1 MTRNEFLSRLQYHF
15 GFPPT
20 ASQTRAMSDL
30 ASFIYEPGEGFL
42 FILRGYAGT
51 GKTTLTGA
59 LIKSLE
65 EVRIKCVILAPTGR
79 AAKVIS
85 QHAGRKAYT
94 IHKWIYRTATK
105 DGVRR
110 FSRKENKYSHTL
122 FIVDEASMIS
132 AQAAGEEFAGGH
144 NLLDDLTDYVFSKAH
159 NRMLF
164 IGDDAQLPPVSEDES
179 PALNPGYMRHAY
191 PVRVFESSLTDVVRQ
206 TLDSGILYNATL
218 LRSRIA
224 CGETKP
230 PFFCGKQ
237 FSDFVR
243 ITGSELEEV
252 LNELYSKNA
261 PDEIVSI
268 TCSNRRAFMLNSE
281 IRNRILYR
289 ENRINAGDFI
299 MAVKNNYYWV
309 DETSEVGFLANGD
322 IMEVMAIHRQQELYG
337 FTFAD
342 VTVRL
347 CDYPDHP
354 DIDIKIILESLDIE
368 AASLPYEDLR
378 RLYQA
383 VSEDYAEIPDAR
395 ARFLKVRND
404 PYLNA
409 VQVKF
414 AYALTCHKT
423 QGGQWEKVL
432 IDQGYLPDDR
442 VGRDYMRWL
451 YTAVTRSTRTVY
463 LINFKDSFFNTDE
476 VQ

>member
-1 MTRNEFLSRLQYHF
+1 MTRNEFLDRLHCHF

-20 ASQTRAMSDL
+20 ESQKKAMADL

-42 FILRGYAGT
+42 FILKGYAGT

-94 IHKWIYRTATK
+94 IHKWIYRTVTK
-105 DGVRR
+105 DGVRK
-110 FSRKENKYSHTL
+110 FLRKENKYSHTL

-132 AQAAGEEFAGGH
+132 TQASGEEFAGGR
-144 NLLDDLTDYVFSKAH
+144 NLLDDLTDYVFSQAH
-159 NRMLF
+159 NRLLF
-164 IGDDAQLPPVSEDES
+164 IGDDAQLPPVSENES
-179 PALNPGYMRHAY
+179 PALSPDYMRHAY
-191 PVRVFESSLTDVVRQ
+191 PVRIFESSLTDVVRQ
-206 TLDSGILYNATL
+206 ALDSGVLYNATL
-218 LRSRIA
+218 LRSKIA
-224 CGETKP
+224 RGETMP
-230 PFFCGKQ
+230 PFFCGKR
-237 FSDFVR
+237 FGDFVR

-252 LNELYSKNA
+252 LNDLYGENA
-261 PDEIVSI
+261 SDEIVSI
-268 TCSNRRAFMLNSE
+268 TYSNRRAIMLNRE
-281 IRNRILYR
+281 IRNRIFYR
-289 ENRINAGDFI
+289 ENSINAGDFI

-354 DIDIKIILESLDIE
+354 DISIRIILESLDIE

-395 ARFLKVRND
+395 ARFLKTRND

-423 QGGQWEKVL
+423 QGGQWKKVL
-432 IDQGYLPDDR
+432 IDQGCLPGNR
-442 VGRDYMRWL
+442 VGNDYMRWL
-451 YTAVTRSTRTVY
+451 YTAVTRSTQTVY
-463 LINFKDSFFNTDE
+463 LINFKDAFFDTGE
-476 VQ
+476 VR

>member
-1 MTRNEFLSRLQYHF
+1 MTRNEFLGRLQFHF

-20 ASQTRAMSDL
+20 ESQTQAMSDL
-30 ASFIYEPGEGFL
+30 ASFIYEPGDSFL
-42 FILRGYAGT
+42 FILKGYAGT

-105 DGVRR
+105 DGIRK
-110 FSRKENKYSHTL
+110 FYRKENKYSHTL

-132 AQAAGEEFAGGH
+132 AQASGEEFAGGY
-144 NLLDDLTDYVFSKAH
+144 NLLDDLIGYVFSKAH

-164 IGDDAQLPPVSEDES
+164 IGDDAQLPPVGESES
-179 PALNPGYMRHAY
+179 PALNPDYMRHTY

-206 TLDSGILYNATL
+206 ALDSGILYNATL
-218 LRSRIA
+218 LRGKIA
-224 CGETKP
+224 RGETML
-230 PFFCGKQ
+230 PFFGGKQ

-252 LNELYSKNA
+252 LNELYSNYA
-261 PDEIVSI
+261 SDEIVSI
-268 TCSNRRAFMLNSE
+268 TSSNRRAFMLNSE

-289 ENRINAGDFI
+289 ESRINAGDFI

-347 CDYPDHP
+347 CDYPAHP

-383 VSEDYAEIPDAR
+383 VAEDYAEIPDTR
-395 ARFLKVRND
+395 ARFLKTRND

-423 QGGQWEKVL
+423 QGGQWKKVL
-432 IDQGYLPDDR
+432 IDQGYLSDDR
-442 VGRDYMRWL
+442 IGLDYMRWL
-451 YTAVTRSTRTVY
+451 YTAVTRSTQTVY
-463 LINFKDSFFNTDE
+463 LINFKDTFFIADGE
-476 VQ
+476 Q